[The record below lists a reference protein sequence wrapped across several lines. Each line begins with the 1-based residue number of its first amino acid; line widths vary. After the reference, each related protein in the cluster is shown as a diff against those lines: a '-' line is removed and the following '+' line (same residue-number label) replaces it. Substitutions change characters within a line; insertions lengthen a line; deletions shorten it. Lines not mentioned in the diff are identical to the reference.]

1 LPKAPVLPDRP
12 GWRDYFQLV
21 TTALM
26 VLLGCY
32 ILWQTL
38 LVKWAVP
45 PLIFGVV
52 ILLFG
57 FYRIKMIRAYFRER
71 RRKDG
76 I

>member
-1 LPKAPVLPDRP
+1 
-12 GWRDYFQLV
+12 
-21 TTALM
+21 M

-32 ILWQTL
+32 ILWQTFF
-38 LVKWAVP
+38 VRWAVP

-57 FYRIKMIRAYFRER
+57 CYRTKMIRAYFRER